1 MTLSSLEFFYMVKKK
16 WFGRFPLSSQNKYF
30 YILQANPGNQTFH
43 PQAKIHLRGKGI
55 GFENFL
61 VKKRLR
67 LTYAFPFC
75 R

>member
-61 VKKRLR
+61 VKKD
-67 LTYAFPFC
+67 
-75 R
+75 